1 MPRSVHSEIFLI
13 KARTEEESDMSG
25 FGIRFLICNLF
36 IMLFISILTCAK
48 RLLRGRITEQAQYA
62 MDFSFLALFII
73 PFLPLQSPDF
83 PNILSGLNSRSEAVV
98 SGTAEGISRMGASVG
113 STWIRDFAVSVDSQT
128 SSTAGMVLIA
138 VWLLGAAVTGILVF
152 LAYRRLRRIE
162 RSALPLENPDACRI
176 FRQCCGELGIKRD
189 VSVYTTL
196 YLKSPV
202 MTGIFRPRVLLP
214 LDVALCSD
222 GHTLRCILLHELN
235 HYIHKDA
242 SANLLMNLAGIVY
255 WFNPLVWYALR
266 QMRNDRE
273 TACDSGVLELL
284 DQNER
289 TGYGH
294 TLISFAEKFTLFP
307 FTSGIGSSMKQLEKR
322 IRNIA
327 SYRTASPIV
336 RVRGAAACILSVA
349 LVVSFVPFLPSFAGT
364 DDHYDIETDEK
375 TVEQIDLSDLFGSYG
390 GSFVLYDAGS
400 DIWKIYNETEAGT
413 RVSPDST
420 YKVYDALMA
429 LESGI
434 ITPESSSLTW
444 DGTAYSF
451 DAWNSDQDL
460 TTAIQSSVNW
470 YFQSLDRQAGRDTVA
485 DFYDSIEYGNR
496 NTSGDISSYW
506 MESTLKIS
514 PVEQVEL
521 LAELYYNGFGFS
533 QKNIDAVKDSLK
545 LSSGQTGTLSGKTG
559 TGMVDGKN
567 VNGWFIG
574 YVEQAENV
582 YFFAANIQGEEGAT
596 GSAAS
601 DLVLSVLR
609 SYGIWNE

>member
-1 MPRSVHSEIFLI
+1 
-13 KARTEEESDMSG
+13 MSG

-62 MDFSFLALFII
+62 MNFSFLALLII
-73 PFLPLQSPDF
+73 PFFPLRNQDF
-83 PNILSGLNSRSEAVV
+83 MSILAGLNSRSAAVV
-98 SGTAEGISRMGASVG
+98 SGASEAISGAGASAPVE
-113 STWIRDFAVSVDSQT
+113 STWMRDFAVSVDSRT
-128 SSTAGMVLIA
+128 SLAAGMILIA
-138 VWLLGAAVTGILVF
+138 VWLLGATVMGILAI
-152 LAYRRLRRIE
+152 LAYLRLRSID
-162 RSALPLENPDACRI
+162 RSALPLENPDARRI
-176 FRQCCGELGIKRD
+176 FRQCCGELGIERAIP
-189 VSVYTTL
+189 VYTTP

-202 MTGIFRPRVLLP
+202 MTGILRPRVLLP
-214 LDVALCSD
+214 LHAALGSD
-222 GHTLRCILLHELN
+222 AHTLRCILLHELN
-235 HYIHKDA
+235 HYVRKDA
-242 SANLLMNLAGIVY
+242 AANLLMNLAGIVY

-273 TACDSGVLELL
+273 TACDSGVLRLL
-284 DQNER
+284 DRNER

-294 TLISFAEKFTLFP
+294 TLISFAEKLTLFP
-307 FTSGIGSSMKQLEKR
+307 FTSGIGGSMKQLENR
-322 IRNIA
+322 IRSIA

-336 RVRGAAACILSVA
+336 RIRGAAACILSAA
-349 LVVSFVPFLPSFAGT
+349 LVVSFLPFLPSFAVT
-364 DDHYDIETDEK
+364 DDHYDIETDGK
-375 TVEQIDLSDLFGSYG
+375 AVEEIDLSGLFGSYE

-420 YKVYDALMA
+420 YKIYDALMA

-434 ITPESSSLTW
+434 ITPDSSSMTW
-444 DGTAYSF
+444 DGTDYAF
-451 DAWNSDQDL
+451 DEWNSDQDL
-460 TTAIQSSVNW
+460 TTAMQNSVNW

-485 DFYDSIEYGNR
+485 DFYDSIGYGNR
-496 NTSGDISSYW
+496 DTSGDISSYW

-521 LAELYYNGFGFS
+521 LTELYYNEFGFS
-533 QKNIDAVKDSLK
+533 QENTEAVKDSLK

-559 TGMVDGKN
+559 TGMINGKN
-567 VNGWFIG
+567 VNGWFVG
-574 YVEQAENV
+574 YVEQTENV
-582 YFFAANIQGEEGAT
+582 YFFAVNIQGEEGAT

-601 DLVLSVLR
+601 DLALSVLR